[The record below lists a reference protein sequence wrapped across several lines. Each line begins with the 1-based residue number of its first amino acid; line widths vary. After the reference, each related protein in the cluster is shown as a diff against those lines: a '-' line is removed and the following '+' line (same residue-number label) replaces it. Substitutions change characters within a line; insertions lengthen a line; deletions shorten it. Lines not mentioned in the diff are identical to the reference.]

1 MTHRACLICIVSVL
15 FALPTLAQD
24 AGPEDAGAED
34 AGLEDDAGA
43 LDAGDEG
50 DDAGPGSE
58 DGGTADCTP
67 RCDGEVLRF
76 CDDGTPVELDCSETG
91 ATCGIL
97 SEEWGADC
105 LLPEGAACDPSY
117 ADGLSRCL
125 GSSDASVCCV
135 EGTCQ
140 APEGDTSTCRAFRP
154 GTPDRPGAGSAT
166 DTSDDGS
173 GCLGCNDIPLLSL
186 APLLV
191 GLRLRRRRREG

>member
-1 MTHRACLICIVSVL
+1 PPSLSVIPDARTRGSRTGAPLHLWGSIVERGRSAMTHRACLICIVSVL

-105 LLPEGAACDPSY
+105 L
-117 ADGLSRCL
+117 
-125 GSSDASVCCV
+125 
-135 EGTCQ
+135 
-140 APEGDTSTCRAFRP
+140 
-154 GTPDRPGAGSAT
+154 
-166 DTSDDGS
+166 
-173 GCLGCNDIPLLSL
+173 
-186 APLLV
+186 
-191 GLRLRRRRREG
+191 